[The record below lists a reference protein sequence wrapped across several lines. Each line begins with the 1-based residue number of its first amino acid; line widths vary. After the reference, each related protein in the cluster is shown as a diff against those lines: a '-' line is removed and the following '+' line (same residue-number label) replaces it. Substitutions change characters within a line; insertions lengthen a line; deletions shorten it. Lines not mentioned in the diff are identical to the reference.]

1 MDDDDELDW
10 GDDGPPSPDRFG
22 RPADYYTGAARNRR
36 YDDRRRQRGQVRVS
50 VWVPADRASELRE
63 IASKMRG

>member
-10 GDDGPPSPDRFG
+10 GDDGPPPPG
-22 RPADYYTGAARNRR
+22 AWLPPVADTGAERTAR
-36 YDDRRRQRGQVRVS
+36 YDTKRRRRGEVRVS